1 MPSRGTDEARK
12 YYPRPPASRSLSEE
26 AHKRLSGAPFSTV
39 TDLVVLC
46 ESEDCFSRNNSFLRR
61 LRVVPVQSIDVLI
74 LALLISRQVVLVEQR
89 VDQSLFFNLFFN
101 EPLAKVECCPILLFV
116 GQIDDFVNGFGIV
129 DFVLQSFSQAI
140 AQICWI
146 DGRSFDSLNQSLPP
160 AIVDELEE
168 CQRIRN
174 TD

>member
-12 YYPRPPASRSLSEE
+12 YHPRLPANRPLSKEV
-26 AHKRLSGAPFSTV
+26 HKRLSGAPFSTV
-39 TDLVVLC
+39 TDVVVLC
-46 ESEDCFSRNNSFLRR
+46 ESEDCFSWNNSFLRR
-61 LRVVPVQSIDVLI
+61 LRVVPVQCIDVLI

-116 GQIDDFVNGFGIV
+116 GQIDYFVNGFGIV
-129 DFVLQSFSQAI
+129 DFVLQSFSQTI
-140 AQICWI
+140 AQIFWI

-174 TD
+174 ND